1 MHRVLVLLALL
12 VAVPVAAQDKPLV
25 TPGPYIAQPTPEIDR
40 LRHTVTL
47 QTQMIESLTVRAETA
62 EAQFKALA
70 TVLDRRFIAERT
82 AAETALRAVVKPPA
96 DWVVDWATMTFK
108 APEKAPDAPKKE
120 N

>member
-1 MHRVLVLLALL
+1 MRCVLVLLALL

-25 TPGPYIAQPTPEIDR
+25 TPELDR
-40 LRHTVTL
+40 LRHTVML
-47 QTQMIESLTVRAETA
+47 QQQMIDALTVRAETA
-62 EAQFKALA
+62 EAQFKSLA
-70 TVLDRRFIAERT
+70 TVLDRRFIAERAT
-82 AAETALRAVVKPPA
+82 AEAALRAVVKPPA